1 MNNAT
6 MWGIWIVVDLSRTS
20 RIWYIHFLF
29 EATLELG
36 LICQEFVDILF
47 KSEVYGLLDHEECS
61 LICCSVYDSVI
72 MVLNSLWL
80 APIVLPRDYVL
91 MCVGMWG
98 QIKSVHKTD

>member
-29 EATLELG
+29 EVTLELC
-36 LICQEFVDILF
+36 LICQEFVYILF
-47 KSEVYGLLDHEECS
+47 KSEVYGLLDHDEMCS
-61 LICCSVYDSVI
+61 LICCSVYDST
-72 MVLNSLWL
+72 SLWL
-80 APIVLPRDYVL
+80 AAILLPRDYVL

-98 QIKSVHKTD
+98 